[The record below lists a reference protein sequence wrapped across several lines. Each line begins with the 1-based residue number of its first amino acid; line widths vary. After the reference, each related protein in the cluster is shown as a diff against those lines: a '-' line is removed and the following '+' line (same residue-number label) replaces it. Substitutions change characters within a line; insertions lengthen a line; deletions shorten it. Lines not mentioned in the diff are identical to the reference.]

1 MTGISSLQIIFAGSK
16 RVGSWWNYRN
26 VISPFYRLYHIDGGE
41 GNVMMHGRVYPLTPG
56 KLFLIPKFTLHS
68 YRCSAY
74 MDHTYVC
81 FTDDCVSGEVIY
93 DRDSLQC
100 LVDAAGYD
108 SLLMNRLLEL
118 NPLKSLT
125 YVDPLLYDNGRLS
138 YNSTISLASRTHTES
153 TGILLQLV
161 SRFMSGNDSGL
172 RRHTSERME
181 KVARYVTSHLS
192 EPISVDDLSTMMCL
206 STDHF
211 SRIFKKITGESPSI
225 YIRRR
230 RIERAQHLLLTS
242 DMPINRIAE
251 EVGIPNLSQFTRLF
265 SGFCGCPPKF
275 YRSRH
280 PEIAGFSSSIPDG
293 PATD

>member
-1 MTGISSLQIIFAGSK
+1 M
-16 RVGSWWNYRN
+16 
-26 VISPFYRLYHIDGGE
+26 
-41 GNVMMHGRVYPLTPG
+41 
-56 KLFLIPKFTLHS
+56 
-68 YRCSAY
+68 
-74 MDHTYVC
+74 C
-81 FTDDCVSGEVIY
+81 FTDDLVSGEVIY

-138 YNSTISLASRTHTES
+138 YNSDVSPASCVQTES
-153 TGILLQLV
+153 TGILLQLI
-161 SRFMSGNDSGL
+161 SRFMSESEKGVQ
-172 RRHTSERME
+172 RPASERIE

-192 EPISVDDLSTMMCL
+192 EPISVDDLSILMCV

-211 SRIFKKITGESPSI
+211 SRIFKKITGESPSK

-242 DMPINRIAE
+242 DMPISRIAE